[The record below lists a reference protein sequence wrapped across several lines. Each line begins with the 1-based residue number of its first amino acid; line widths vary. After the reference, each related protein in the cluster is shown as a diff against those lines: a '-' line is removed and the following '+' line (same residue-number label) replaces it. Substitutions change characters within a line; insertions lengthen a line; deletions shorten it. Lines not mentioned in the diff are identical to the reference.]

1 MPPSN
6 SSTSNSNP
14 PEVSLGKM
22 GNKVVGGKPD
32 KSPVVRVVY
41 ILLWIAL
48 WLVVMDVAMN
58 VMFAY
63 PKAPNA
69 KPSRLQQYFEYGRS
83 TEGKIRYMVGDT
95 NQTTASVSLAGWMD
109 DGKTRPTTAAKPGGT
124 LVAVYGQSFTQH
136 ACNTWAK
143 QNDSLTMR
151 MILGPGA
158 PLNHSYSQFLEDRDK
173 HDAKVCV
180 LGILASSLPY
190 LDTIAGM
197 TWSFERPYTFM
208 FPRYSVI
215 DGKLNVI
222 DPTIHSMQQ
231 FRDTLND
238 PTAWSQLL
246 KYVSKH
252 DAFFD
257 STTFNVCIT
266 DQSAIA
272 RMTRRAW
279 GQRHMQAMQ
288 TRYHTKDGFNPKTG
302 IADTARYL
310 VVDWAKKVREDGRLP
325 IIYVINDLGFDDH
338 LYQVLGQ
345 TLKDN
350 GIAYV
355 STHTYAPTDVLSN
368 FQTDG
373 HFVHAVDEITAQKFD
388 AIFKAS
394 MPVNQ

>member
-1 MPPSN
+1 MPPFN
-6 SSTSNSNP
+6 SSTPNFDSPNG
-14 PEVSLGKM
+14 EVKTGKSALICAAWLM
-22 GNKVVGGKPD
+22 LW
-32 KSPVVRVVY
+32 
-41 ILLWIAL
+41 ILLWLAA
-48 WLVVMDVAMN
+48 MDIGIN
-58 VMFAY
+58 VLFPY
-63 PKAPNA
+63 PKAPDA
-69 KPSRLQQYFEYGRS
+69 QPSRLKQYFEYGRS

-95 NQTTASVSLAGWMD
+95 NDNTASVSLAGWMD
-109 DGKTRPTTAAKPGGT
+109 DSKTRPTTATKPDGT
-124 LVAVYGQSFTQH
+124 LIAVYGQSFTQH

-158 PLNHSYSQFLEDRDK
+158 PLNHSYAMYLEDRDK

-208 FPRYSVI
+208 FPKYTVV

-238 PTAWSQLL
+238 PAKWQQL
-246 KYVSKH
+246 VSHVSEH

-257 STTFNVCIT
+257 ATTFNACMT
-266 DQSAIA
+266 DQSAIG
-272 RMTRRAW
+272 RMLRRAW

-288 TRYHTKDGFNPKTG
+288 AKYHTADGFNPQTG
-302 IADTARYL
+302 ITDTARFL

-325 IIYVINDLGFDDH
+325 IVYVINDRGFADH
-338 LYQVLGQ
+338 LYQELGD
-345 TLKDN
+345 TLKEYN
-350 GIAYV
+350 IPFV
-355 STHTYAPTDVLSN
+355 STHAYAPAADLAN
-368 FQTDG
+368 FQSDG
-373 HFVHAVDEITAQKFD
+373 HFVHAVDEITALKFEAIVQD
-388 AIFKAS
+388 ALK
-394 MPVNQ
+394 